1 MGGSDYSVPFSLY
14 SKCDRKS
21 LENLSREVIWSD
33 SHLMFWKDPLGCWV
47 EKKTDYMHADTKGEA
62 EKPGRE
68 TRQDSMGEGG
78 GLGQAVSIIN
88 EK

>member
-1 MGGSDYSVPFSLY
+1 
-14 SKCDRKS
+14 
-21 LENLSREVIWSD
+21 
-33 SHLMFWKDPLGCWV
+33 
-47 EKKTDYMHADTKGEA
+47 MHVDTKGEA

-88 EK
+88 EKQYDFRSFLKSFC